1 MNSKTLMST
10 CAAVVALSF
19 AASAATLKH
28 RWSFNGDLNDSVGGA
43 TAVTIRSSK
52 ATGVVFNEAEPVFEN
67 NAVKLGSDNYALGN
81 ATSLNLGENLATGN
95 NVTIEIWGTRLRQT
109 ANMRLFD
116 WGNGGID
123 NTSPSQYLCFPWNDA
138 PTIWTYGK
146 NSPGTIANCFADNV
160 KYHVVLTVTQ
170 EGTSSKYHL
179 VRRNAADVSDVKY
192 VDYTVPNWTLS
203 NVASGRLYLGHSQ
216 WVGYKGNGDER
227 DIDANATYDE
237 VRIWDGVLSDAQIAK
252 NAADGPDKIE
262 MLPLAHRWS
271 FNGDLSD
278 SVGGATAIT
287 IRSSK
292 ANGVVFNEGDPVFE
306 NNAVKLGSDNY
317 ASGKATSL
325 NLGENL
331 IRGNDIT
338 LEIWGTRLRQTTNM
352 RLFDWGTGGIDAKPT
367 YYVCVPWNDDSH
379 IWAWSSTAYSNSD
392 QFTGCF
398 ENNVKY
404 HVTLTVTQDG
414 TSSKCH
420 LVRRDTANISD
431 MKYFDHTIP
440 SSIFSNATTGRLYLG
455 HSQWTGVGGGDERDI
470 DANAAYDEVRIY
482 SRAVPDALLA
492 LNAAMGPDALVLSY
506 DEYDK
511 ACLSIPANATLPVNA
526 NTLGGGYVLG
536 GKVTFGE
543 GAKIQFDTAN
553 YASGMTLTAEGGFVV
568 PSGSVTDYVTLTDP
582 EGFAVTLN
590 GNTISVAP
598 ATATSWTGGAGD
610 GSWNNAGNWTAGVPT
625 SDSDVTV
632 LATATTLPQTAGACK
647 SFTVYGGTL
656 SADCDWSGLAV
667 KPVLFGTVDLNGH
680 ALALNNLSAASGA
693 AFANGAAAE
702 GQVRFPVAG
711 SDVAVTEATFIDG
724 LANLTTASNVKIAI
738 VKSGP
743 DAITGTLNVGAANH
757 STVFRAE
764 SGTISMTA
772 NGLVGTTSGGSGSLE
787 IAGGTVDFCTAND
800 RGLSVGGNS
809 SGSSGARATMNI
821 SSGKLRANWIDAG
834 SAGVVECSIVQT
846 GGEVETGIN
855 NNGNLWIGRW
865 PGGNATYTMSGGVIN
880 VTRGTLAAG
889 TYGTGTFVQD
899 GGDVNVLAG
908 DILVGA
914 YRDSNA
920 SGSTGTYTLNDGTV
934 MSKLWLHIG
943 RSAGTVG
950 TFTQNNGTVTL
961 NAGIDPNGNWVAL
974 ADVAGGN
981 GAYTINNGTLE
992 VGTGA
997 TGGGIFAG
1005 SRGTGRFTMNGGT
1018 VITPTITEISGN
1030 STVVLNGGTIKVAKD
1045 GGTAN
1050 STQSSDIGIIKN
1062 IDNLVIMGGGTTI
1075 DTNGHDTKITGCGI
1089 ETSGDAVL
1097 TKTGDGTLT
1106 VDAIPPVATLNV
1118 TSGTLA
1124 LASSGDNSAPA
1135 TSLAHRW
1142 SFNGNLNDS
1151 VGTSHATALGK
1162 NVSLSDSA
1170 ATLNG
1175 TTQGTGS
1182 INLGSSL
1189 VLDSDVTIEIWG
1201 RCNEVVNNGRLVDW
1215 GPGTG
1220 RYLAIPWTVTTGT
1233 QVQIW
1238 VNNGGGKVFNSGT
1251 VDDFFTPGGE
1261 TGIDFHIAF
1270 TIRKDGTSSVM
1281 RLVRRKTSD
1290 LSDIKEL
1297 NHTVPNWALSNISG
1311 GSLYLGRSQWV
1322 EPDAHA
1328 TYDEVRIWRGVLSDD
1343 ALALSAATGPDA
1355 TAAQIAAIVAKSAE
1369 AESGTVSR
1377 TLNLASGGTLDLGG
1391 NTLVQPSLVLGGGTV
1406 AGGTLVVNGTTD
1418 LHVGD
1423 SIANSGTIDLSGATF
1438 NLVDPEKLA
1447 GKYAGGFT
1455 FIRGGTIVGKPTV
1468 ANLPKGWN
1476 VVVSGDKARI
1486 GKLGIGVIVR

>member
-1 MNSKTLMST
+1 
-10 CAAVVALSF
+10 
-19 AASAATLKH
+19 
-28 RWSFNGDLNDSVGGA
+28 
-43 TAVTIRSSK
+43 
-52 ATGVVFNEAEPVFEN
+52 
-67 NAVKLGSDNYALGN
+67 
-81 ATSLNLGENLATGN
+81 
-95 NVTIEIWGTRLRQT
+95 
-109 ANMRLFD
+109 
-116 WGNGGID
+116 
-123 NTSPSQYLCFPWNDA
+123 
-138 PTIWTYGK
+138 
-146 NSPGTIANCFADNV
+146 
-160 KYHVVLTVTQ
+160 
-170 EGTSSKYHL
+170 
-179 VRRNAADVSDVKY
+179 
-192 VDYTVPNWTLS
+192 
-203 NVASGRLYLGHSQ
+203 
-216 WVGYKGNGDER
+216 
-227 DIDANATYDE
+227 
-237 VRIWDGVLSDAQIAK
+237 
-252 NAADGPDKIE
+252 
-262 MLPLAHRWS
+262 
-271 FNGDLSD
+271 
-278 SVGGATAIT
+278 
-287 IRSSK
+287 
-292 ANGVVFNEGDPVFE
+292 
-306 NNAVKLGSDNY
+306 
-317 ASGKATSL
+317 
-325 NLGENL
+325 
-331 IRGNDIT
+331 
-338 LEIWGTRLRQTTNM
+338 
-352 RLFDWGTGGIDAKPT
+352 
-367 YYVCVPWNDDSH
+367 
-379 IWAWSSTAYSNSD
+379 
-392 QFTGCF
+392 
-398 ENNVKY
+398 
-404 HVTLTVTQDG
+404 
-414 TSSKCH
+414 
-420 LVRRDTANISD
+420 
-431 MKYFDHTIP
+431 
-440 SSIFSNATTGRLYLG
+440 LG
-455 HSQWTGVGGGDERDI
+455 HSQWTGVGGGDERNI

-506 DEYDK
+506 DEYGK

-568 PSGSVTDYVTLTDP
+568 PSGSVTDYVTLTESD
-582 EGFAVTLN
+582 GYAVTLN

-647 SFTVYGGTL
+647 SFTVYGGAL
-656 SADCDWSGLAV
+656 SADCDWSGLSV
-667 KPVLFGTVDLNGH
+667 KPVLSGTVDLNGH

-693 AFANGAAAE
+693 AFANGSAAE

-711 SDVAVTEATFIDG
+711 SDVAVTETTFIDG
-724 LANLTTASNVKIAI
+724 LANLATASNVKIAI

-764 SGTISMTA
+764 SGTISMTDS
-772 NGLVGTTSGGSGSLE
+772 GQVGTTSGGSGSLE

-800 RGLSVGGNS
+800 RGLSVGGSLNV
-809 SGSSGARATMNI
+809 SGARASMKI
-821 SSGKLRANWIDAG
+821 SNGKLRTNWIDAG
-834 SAGVVECSIVQT
+834 ANGVIECNIVQT

-880 VTRGTLAAG
+880 VTRGSLNVG
-889 TYGTGTFVQD
+889 TYSVGTFIQD
-899 GGDVNVLAG
+899 GGEVNVLGG
-908 DILVGA
+908 DVGVG
-914 YRDSNA
+914 YY

-943 RSAGTVG
+943 LNAGAVG

-974 ADVAGGN
+974 AGLAGGN
-981 GAYTINNGTLE
+981 GAYTINDGTLE

-1005 SRGTGRFTMNGGT
+1005 CRGTGRFTMNGGT

-1062 IDNLVIMGGGTTI
+1062 IDNLVIMNGGTAI
-1075 DTNGHDTKITGCGI
+1075 DTDGHDTKITGCGI

-1106 VDAIPPVATLNV
+1106 VDSIPPVATLNV
-1118 TSGTLA
+1118 TGGTLA

-1142 SFNGNLNDS
+1142 SFNGDLNDS
-1151 VGTSHATALGK
+1151 VGTSHATALGA
-1162 NVSLSDSA
+1162 NVSLSDGE

-1215 GPGTG
+1215 GPGSG
-1220 RYLAIPWTVTTGT
+1220 RYLAIPWTVTTT
-1233 QVQIW
+1233 PKTIIW
-1238 VNNGGGKVFNSGT
+1238 VNNGGGKVFDSGT

-1261 TGIDFHIAF
+1261 TGINFHIAF

-1297 NHTVPNWALSNISG
+1297 NHTVPNWVLSSISG
-1311 GSLYLGRSQWV
+1311 GSLYLGRSQWA

-1328 TYDEVRIWRGVLSDD
+1328 TYDEVRVWRGVLSDD

-1355 TAAQIAAIVAKSAE
+1355 TAEQIAAISAKSAE
-1369 AESGTVSR
+1369 AGSGTVSR

-1418 LHVGD
+1418 LRVGD
-1423 SIANSGTIDLSGATF
+1423 SIANTGTIDLSGATF
-1438 NLVDPEKLA
+1438 NLIDPENLT
-1447 GKYAGGFT
+1447 GKYSRGFT

-1468 ANLPKGWN
+1468 ANLPKGWD
-1476 VVVSGDKARI
+1476 VIVSGGKARI
-1486 GKLGIGVIVR
+1486 GKLGIVVIVR